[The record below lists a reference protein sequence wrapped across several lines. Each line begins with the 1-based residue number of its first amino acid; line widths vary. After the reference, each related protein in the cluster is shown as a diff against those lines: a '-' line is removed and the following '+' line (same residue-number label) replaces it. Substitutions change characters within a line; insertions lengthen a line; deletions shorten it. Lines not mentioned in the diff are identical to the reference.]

1 LIGDTVIE
9 SGGALV
15 TVSVVVPETLE
26 VKSFAVIS
34 FAPVMVPA
42 VTRPVLLMVAAA
54 VPDVV
59 QDVVANV
66 VKFCVIAFVGVP
78 PENIAVAVNW
88 CVVPIAM
95 YGLAG
100 VTVIACGEATESV
113 AVPEMLFDVSVAAMV
128 TVPAVPLAS
137 EVARPFEPAV
147 LLIVTMVTSDEFQ
160 VTAEVQFRVV
170 PSENVAV
177 AVSCW
182 VVPIAMVGLVGVTVI
197 DVMVPPRIQLM
208 KPITVTDST
217 ARTKMRDLIVLI
229 MVVSLDKLHYS

>member
-1 LIGDTVIE
+1 ML
-9 SGGALV
+9 
-15 TVSVVVPETLE
+15 
-26 VKSFAVIS
+26 FAV
-34 FAPVMVPA
+34 
-42 VTRPVLLMVAAA
+42 
-54 VPDVV
+54 
-59 QDVVANV
+59 
-66 VKFCVIAFVGVP
+66 
-78 PENIAVAVNW
+78 
-88 CVVPIAM
+88 
-95 YGLAG
+95 
-100 VTVIACGEATESV
+100 SV
-113 AVPEMLFDVSVAAMV
+113 AVMV
-128 TVPAVPLAS
+128 TVPVVPLAS

-160 VTAEVQFRVV
+160 VTAEVQFSVV